1 MIQEP
6 MVILLRFHFT
16 LRFVKINMML
26 HRKFIIVFMSIIH
39 ATFAVEPLCRSCP
52 ACSPYDFNERLL
64 ERVVRY
70 ELAFD
75 TILKEVRETIVKV
88 DSALKVM
95 QEDRTKM
102 DATLD
107 DMESKLD
114 NAINIG
120 MTNISE
126 AVSDLTHNS
135 SMAILQ
141 IHKENAVLKDQLS
154 IPTIYFHAYGLT
166 TDVPASGQ
174 VIVYQSVRVN
184 EGQGYNPTIGKFKVS
199 VPGLYVFVVHYCVN
213 PSKDCLLAIV
223 HQGTAIQSAESK
235 SDGSNFCVA
244 MQVVVRAAIADQI
257 WVQSLSSST
266 DFYTAGSSD
275 NTFSGTLIHL

>member
-1 MIQEP
+1 
-6 MVILLRFHFT
+6 
-16 LRFVKINMML
+16 
-26 HRKFIIVFMSIIH
+26 MSIIH

-141 IHKENAVLKDQLS
+141 IHKENAVLKGMHELQFWS
-154 IPTIYFHAYGLT
+154 IKI
-166 TDVPASGQ
+166 
-174 VIVYQSVRVN
+174 
-184 EGQGYNPTIGKFKVS
+184 
-199 VPGLYVFVVHYCVN
+199 YCV
-213 PSKDCLLAIV
+213 
-223 HQGTAIQSAESK
+223 
-235 SDGSNFCVA
+235 
-244 MQVVVRAAIADQI
+244 
-257 WVQSLSSST
+257 T
-266 DFYTAGSSD
+266 DY
-275 NTFSGTLIHL
+275 